1 MEFVGLTGPVRFK
14 EGRRSNITLDLLK
27 LKRENL
33 TKVGEWNGQMGLNIT
48 DPVAFY
54 EGSTP
59 NVTLIVMTNEVGK
72 TESVDRLLI
81 KHRAHYRA
89 LAVSACLATIRRSS
103 ETRRRHCDESQSRP
117 ALIALPGAAS
127 QSPQSLTIRQLT
139 FLRRERSGHEE
150 TREKPLSDKK

>member
-1 MEFVGLTGPVRFK
+1 MDNLKDCPRSLIYTLFFHESMPVLCSSLISHRLVAYREFCAPLKLFMAICAVGNGCLSIHRYVTLRCWCGFLFLLNNAEPQVEFVGLTGPVRFK

-59 NVTLIVMTNEVGK
+59 NITLIVMTNEVC
-72 TESVDRLLI
+72 V
-81 KHRAHYRA
+81 
-89 LAVSACLATIRRSS
+89 
-103 ETRRRHCDESQSRP
+103 
-117 ALIALPGAAS
+117 
-127 QSPQSLTIRQLT
+127 
-139 FLRRERSGHEE
+139 
-150 TREKPLSDKK
+150 KPI